1 MCRPGVQGAV
11 LPWHLLTS
19 RWMAQFGFAPATD
32 VAFGIVFGLFVLA
45 LLVLAV
51 VTIRW
56 GVRRD
61 RPGRQAWKQRHL
73 EAAAGKSGTAP
84 VGSGGEVDP
93 DRAKDR

>member
-1 MCRPGVQGAV
+1 
-11 LPWHLLTS
+11 
-19 RWMAQFGFAPATD
+19 MAQVGFPPATD

-61 RPGRQAWKQRHL
+61 RPGRQAWRQSRI
-73 EAAAGKSGTAP
+73 EAGAKGNVTAP
-84 VGSGGEVDP
+84 FGSGRTAGQDP
-93 DRAKDR
+93 AKDL